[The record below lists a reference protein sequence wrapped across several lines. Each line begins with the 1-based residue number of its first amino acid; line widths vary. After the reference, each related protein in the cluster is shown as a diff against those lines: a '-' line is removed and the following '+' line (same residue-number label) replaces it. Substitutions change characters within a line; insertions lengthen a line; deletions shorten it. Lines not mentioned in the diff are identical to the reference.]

1 MLFTDPEGQHIADP
15 DNRVEN
21 IADQDPEKK
30 NIADPGSD
38 RKKQLCGL
46 GSIEKKCCGSRS
58 REEKA
63 LRIRILGK
71 KQNTDQD
78 LEKKKHCESRSGFKN
93 LAAPDPDLR
102 HDLLDTIYLITV
114 FYFVFFEG
122 CEVLQSFPLINTNHY
137 SNQKRGDF
145 LEITTQS
152 PLPL

>member
-1 MLFTDPEGQHIADP
+1 LLFTDPEGQHIADP

-38 RKKQLCGL
+38 KKKTTLWIRIHREKMLRIKIQRGK
-46 GSIEKKCCGSRS
+46 SIADSDPGEKTDYGSR
-58 REEKA
+58 
-63 LRIRILGK
+63 
-71 KQNTDQD
+71 
-78 LEKKKHCESRSGFKN
+78 F
-93 LAAPDPDLR
+93 
-102 HDLLDTIYLITV
+102 
-114 FYFVFFEG
+114 
-122 CEVLQSFPLINTNHY
+122 FPLINTNHY